1 MQFVNRALSIACG
14 ADPRSGCMESGL
26 RRFLPAIAVALC
38 ACGSSSPTTT
48 PSPSLSPTTS
58 GAFVGASPFSMDLG
72 VADVRLRIGEQRDS
86 VRWSMYTSPPGC
98 AIADPSRN
106 EIKARDRKR
115 RCAVEWEISL
125 PAFEDVK
132 VDVSV
137 GDIDVVAPSDRA
149 VQMLTDVGSIR
160 VRLDERLLQH
170 DNAPGS
176 GDRWNIGDLATKP
189 RLVAKVDVGAIR
201 LDLRTA
207 KP

>member
-1 MQFVNRALSIACG
+1 
-14 ADPRSGCMESGL
+14 MESSL
-26 RRFLPAIAVALC
+26 RRFLPAITLAVC
-38 ACGSSSPTTT
+38 ACGSSSATTN

-58 GAFVGASPFSMDLG
+58 GAFVGASPFSMNLD

-86 VRWSMYTSPPGC
+86 VRWSMYASPPGC
-98 AIADPSRN
+98 AIANPSRH
-106 EIKARDRKR
+106 EIKTKDRKR

-137 GDIDVVAPSDRA
+137 GDIDVIAPSDRS
-149 VQMLTDVGSIR
+149 VQMRTDVGAIR

-176 GDRWNIGDLATKP
+176 GDRWDIGNVASTP
-189 RLVAKVDVGAIR
+189 RLVARVNVGAIR
-201 LDLRTA
+201 LDLKTA
-207 KP
+207 KAP